1 MSRALSNNQMDWTGH
16 EDRPFELICT
26 TQDTSLSSQMNTF
39 TDKQYSYYIT
49 FVEEHYLDQLLVSH
63 KTATHYQLNRS
74 NKVNP
79 LKIS

>member
-16 EDRPFELICT
+16 KDRSFELAPHKIP
-26 TQDTSLSSQMNTF
+26 LSSQMNTF
-39 TDKQYSYYIT
+39 ADKLYSYYIT
-49 FVEEHYLDQLLVSH
+49 FVGEHYLDQLLVSH

-74 NKVNP
+74 NKVKP